1 MPTEGGALAFIP
13 DPAPAS
19 VPLDAST
26 VTLLARAERSLGHL
40 TGTLRAAGRHVSPLL
55 VSAALQRR
63 EAISSSRIEGT
74 NTTPEQLVLLELD
87 PAQSGAGDD
96 PDTREVLNYL
106 TALQHGFKQ
115 LEHIPV
121 CLRLLKELRALLMTG
136 VRGDGERPGEF
147 RDVQNFIGAARDIRQ
162 ARFVPPPVAEMRRCL
177 DELEAYMHQPG
188 ESLPHLV
195 RLALVHYQFETI
207 HPFRDGNGR
216 VGRIM
221 VPLLLCS
228 YERLD
233 APALYLS
240 PYFERFRTKY
250 TDLMLNVS
258 QKGDFAS
265 WIRFFLEAVEASA
278 TESIARAEQLLR
290 LREDYRARL
299 QSTRANAR
307 LLGLVDG
314 LFERPS
320 VSLARAA
327 ELLGNVTPAAA
338 SSNVRK
344 LVEQEIL
351 QEVTGRKRDQ
361 RFVAAGILKVAHG
374 ELPSGPAEK
383 RPPN

>member
-1 MPTEGGALAFIP
+1 
-13 DPAPAS
+13 
-19 VPLDAST
+19 

-121 CLRLLKELRALLMTG
+121 CLRLLKELHALLMTG

-147 RDVQNFIGAARDIRQ
+147 RDVQNFIDATRDIRQ

-265 WIRFFLEAVEASA
+265 WIQFFLEAVEASA

-299 QSTRANAR
+299 QSTRANTR

-344 LVEQEIL
+344 LVEQGIL

>member
-1 MPTEGGALAFIP
+1 
-13 DPAPAS
+13 
-19 VPLDAST
+19 
-26 VTLLARAERSLGHL
+26 
-40 TGTLRAAGRHVSPLL
+40 
-55 VSAALQRR
+55 
-63 EAISSSRIEGT
+63 
-74 NTTPEQLVLLELD
+74 
-87 PAQSGAGDD
+87 
-96 PDTREVLNYL
+96 
-106 TALQHGFKQ
+106 
-115 LEHIPV
+115 
-121 CLRLLKELRALLMTG
+121 
-136 VRGDGERPGEF
+136 
-147 RDVQNFIGAARDIRQ
+147 
-162 ARFVPPPVAEMRRCL
+162 MRRCL

-265 WIRFFLEAVEASA
+265 WIQFFLEAVEASA

-299 QSTRANAR
+299 QSTRANTR

-344 LVEQEIL
+344 LVEQGIL

>member
-299 QSTRANAR
+299 QSTRANTR

-344 LVEQEIL
+344 LVEQGIL